1 MKASR
6 SDTKDRH
13 RRQPFNWKIRY
24 PEELPVSG
32 RRSEIIEAIRA
43 NPVVIVAGETGSGK
57 TTQLPKMCLEAG
69 GGRKGRIACTQPR
82 RVAAQSVSRRV
93 AEELGVEWGR
103 EVGCKIRFTDRT
115 VPQTVIK
122 FLTDGMLLAEL
133 GGDSM
138 LREYDTIIIDEAHE
152 RSLNIDFLLGHL
164 NQLRNRR
171 PDLRII
177 ITSATIDTEKF
188 SQAFDRAPIIEV
200 SGRLYPVE
208 VIYAPVDEALE
219 DRGEFTHL
227 DAVVA
232 AVDRIHSSGDRG
244 DILIFL
250 PTERDIREVM
260 DILKGRRLGATEI
273 LPLFGRLGTGDQ
285 QRVFSQIPRRK
296 IIVAT
301 NIAETSLTIPGIRF
315 VIDTGEARISRF
327 NSRTRTRRLPIEP
340 ISQSSANQRMGR
352 CGRVEDGVC
361 IRLYSESDYEERPIY
376 TPPEILR
383 SSLAEVIL
391 RMKAYRLGKVEAFPF
406 IDPPPAQAIR
416 AGYNLLE
423 ELGALDGDRELT
435 AIGRELARLPVDP
448 TVGRMVLQARKEG
461 VVHEVLIVA
470 SALSIQDPRDRPADA
485 RQAADEAHRKYVH
498 PHSDFLTLHR
508 IWETYHEEAETLSQG
523 RLRKFCRAHFISYAR
538 MREWRD
544 LHNQLKRSLANPR
557 RKHTLRTEDPAPPV
571 VDEKDFLWGGVSY
584 RKIHRS
590 LLTGLLGNVARR
602 ENGNE
607 FRMAG
612 DRRVLV
618 FPGSTLFL
626 KAAGRAEP
634 GKKKKRVGSPYW
646 VVSGEVVET
655 TRVFARSVA
664 RIDPEWIIELGNHVC
679 RFSYTEPDYEEAS
692 GRVAVR
698 ESVRI
703 HGLEV
708 RRRSVAYG
716 RMDPEHATE
725 LFIRQALVDAR
736 PHDDR
741 HGILTHNQ
749 GVREKA
755 EVLQTRLHNRRHHDL
770 DEAAYRCYAQAIGNH
785 CVSSWVELNRLVR
798 KKGGPV
804 FILLTETQL
813 LGDALEDIDPTAFPD
828 SVTLDN
834 SALPLAYAYRP
845 GQETD
850 GVTLK
855 LSVRQARNLQPS
867 LLDWLV
873 PGHLEEK
880 VNCLLRSLPK
890 EIRRSLFP
898 IADKASRIAAEL
910 KPTENTLIESLA
922 AHLEAVY
929 GVRTVPGD
937 WNSDAVPDHLR
948 VRVEVEG
955 RPDRPLATGR
965 NLQAIQVQLDRE
977 EQKIAERPSG
987 PTPDAWARLAA
998 VWERESIQ
1006 TWDFPDPPERIQ
1018 VTELAGLPV
1027 YAWPGLRVESN
1038 DVSLRLFRTKEDA
1051 DALTP
1056 TGCARLLEN
1065 DLKYELAWIQRDL
1078 KDLTRLGP
1086 LAATLMSMEALRK
1099 GAYESIRCH
1108 LCGDVPNPFTR
1119 ERYQCIL
1126 DSSKDSCRGL
1136 VPRFIDQVEVILNAR
1151 QEAMTRPQPY
1161 AGHQDD
1167 IDRLVPP
1174 DFLIRTPY
1182 GRLRDLPR
1190 YLRATMVRADKAHR
1204 DPSRDE
1210 ARAGEVRRLEK
1221 RIEAIQARSD
1231 QDADL
1236 GRTLNDVRWMME
1248 EFRVS
1253 QFAQEI
1259 GTDGKI
1265 SAIRIERRLEG
1276 SKGTGRCLYT
1286 K

>member
-1 MKASR
+1 
-6 SDTKDRH
+6 
-13 RRQPFNWKIRY
+13 
-24 PEELPVSG
+24 
-32 RRSEIIEAIRA
+32 
-43 NPVVIVAGETGSGK
+43 VVIVAGETGSGK

-115 VPQTVIK
+115 VPGTVIK
-122 FLTDGMLLAEL
+122 FITDGMLLAEL

-164 NQLRNRR
+164 NQLRTRR
-171 PDLRII
+171 PDLRIL

-188 SQAFDRAPIIEV
+188 SQAFDQAPIIEV

-208 VIYAPVDEALE
+208 IIYAPVDEILE

-227 DAVVA
+227 DAVAA

-244 DILIFL
+244 DILVFL

-260 DILKGRRLGATEI
+260 DLLTGRRLGATEI
-273 LPLFGRLGTGDQ
+273 LPLFGRLGGGDQ
-285 QRVFSQIPRRK
+285 QRVFTRIPRRK

-327 NSRTRTRRLPIEP
+327 NSRTRTQRLPIEP

-361 IRLYSESDYEERPIY
+361 IRLYSELDYEERPIY

-391 RMKAYRLGKVEAFPF
+391 RMKAYRLGKVEEFPF

-448 TVGRMVLQARKEG
+448 TMGRMILQARQEG
-461 VVHEVLIVA
+461 MVDEVLVVA
-470 SALSIQDPRDRPADA
+470 SALSIQDPRDRPAEA
-485 RQAADEAHRKYVH
+485 RQAADEAHRTFVH
-498 PHSDFLTLHR
+498 PHSDFLTLLK

-544 LHNQLKRSLANPR
+544 LHNQLKRALASPR
-557 RKHTLRTEDPAPPV
+557 QKRAHRTDDQAAPV

-602 ENGNE
+602 EEGNE

-626 KAAGRAEP
+626 KTSKRAEP
-634 GKKKKRVGSPYW
+634 GKKRKRARSPEW
-646 VVSGEVVET
+646 IVSGEVVET
-655 TRVFARSVA
+655 TRVFARTTA

-679 RFSYTEPDYEEAS
+679 RFSYTQPVYEEAS

-708 RRRSVAYG
+708 RRRSVGYG

-725 LFIRQALVDAR
+725 LFIRQALVEPH

-741 HGILTHNQ
+741 YGILTHNQ

-755 EVLQTRLHNRRHHDL
+755 EVLQTRLHNRRHLDL
-770 DEAAYRCYAQAIGNH
+770 DEAAYRCYIQAIGNH
-785 CVSSWVELNRLVR
+785 PVSSWVELNRLVR
-798 KKGGPV
+798 KKGGSD
-804 FILLTETQL
+804 FIRLTETQL
-813 LGDALEDIDPTAFPD
+813 LGDAVEEIDPAAFPD

-834 SALPLAYAYRP
+834 SALPLVYAYRP

-855 LSVRQARNLQPS
+855 LSARQARNLQPS

-880 VNCLLRSLPK
+880 VNCLLRGLPK
-890 EIRRSLFP
+890 ELRRSLFP

-910 KPTENTLIESLA
+910 KPTGNGLIESLA
-922 AHLEAVY
+922 VHLETVY

-937 WNSDAVPDHLR
+937 WKSDAVPDHLR

-955 RPDRPLATGR
+955 HPDRPLATGR
-965 NLQAIQVQLDRE
+965 DLRAIQTQLDRAE
-977 EQKIAERPSG
+977 KKIADQPSG
-987 PTPDAWARLAA
+987 PAPDAWTRLAG
-998 VWERESIQ
+998 VWERESIR

-1038 DVSLRLFRTKEDA
+1038 GVSLRLFCTKEDA
-1051 DALTP
+1051 DVLTP
-1056 TGCARLLEN
+1056 TGCAQLLEY

-1078 KDLTRLGP
+1078 KDLARIGP
-1086 LAATLMSMEALRK
+1086 LAATLTSIDALRQ
-1099 GAYESIRCH
+1099 GAYESIRRH
-1108 LCGDVPNPFTR
+1108 LCGEVPDPFTR
-1119 ERYQCIL
+1119 ERYQRIL

-1151 QEAMTRPQPY
+1151 QEAMTHPHPY
-1161 AGHQDD
+1161 VGHQDD
-1167 IDRLVPP
+1167 IDRLIPP
-1174 DFLIRTPY
+1174 DFLTRTPFE
-1182 GRLRDLPR
+1182 RLRDLPR
-1190 YLRATMVRADKAHR
+1190 YLRATLVRADKAHR
-1204 DPSRDE
+1204 DPVRDE
-1210 ARAGEVRRLEK
+1210 RRAGEVRRLEK
-1221 RIEAIQARSD
+1221 RIDAIQARSD
-1231 QDADL
+1231 QSAVL
-1236 GRTLNDVRWMME
+1236 RRGLEEVRWMME

-1259 GTDGKI
+1259 GTAGKV
-1265 SAIRIERRLEG
+1265 SAIRIERRLEATDLQEPSHG
-1276 SKGTGRCLYT
+1276 LR
-1286 K
+1286 

>member
-1 MKASR
+1 
-6 SDTKDRH
+6 
-13 RRQPFNWKIRY
+13 
-24 PEELPVSG
+24 
-32 RRSEIIEAIRA
+32 
-43 NPVVIVAGETGSGK
+43 
-57 TTQLPKMCLEAG
+57 
-69 GGRKGRIACTQPR
+69 
-82 RVAAQSVSRRV
+82 V
-93 AEELGVEWGR
+93 AEELGVEWGK

-115 VPQTVIK
+115 VPGTVIK

-152 RSLNIDFLLGHL
+152 RTLNIDFLLGHL
-164 NQLRNRR
+164 NQLRKKR
-171 PDLRII
+171 PDLRVI

-188 SQAFDRAPIIEV
+188 SRAFDQAPIIEV

-208 VIYAPVDEALE
+208 IIYAPVDEILE

-227 DAVVA
+227 DAVAA

-244 DILIFL
+244 DILVFL

-260 DILKGRRLGATEI
+260 DMLKGRRLGTTEI
-273 LPLFGRLGTGDQ
+273 MPLFGRLGGGDQ
-285 QRVFSQIPRRK
+285 QRVFSRIPHRK

-327 NSRTRTRRLPIEP
+327 NSRTRTQRLPIEP

-383 SSLAEVIL
+383 SSLAAVIL
-391 RMKAYRLGKVEAFPF
+391 RMKAYRLGKVEEFPF
-406 IDPPPAQAIR
+406 IDPPPSQAIR

-423 ELGALDGDRELT
+423 ELGALDENRELT

-448 TVGRMVLQARKEG
+448 TVGRMVLQARQEG
-461 VVHEVLIVA
+461 MVNEVLVVA
-470 SALSIQDPRDRPADA
+470 SALSIQDPRDRPAEA
-485 RQAADEAHRKYVH
+485 RHAADEAHRKFVH
-498 PHSDFLTLHR
+498 PHSDFLTLYK

-544 LHNQLKRSLANPR
+544 LHNQLKRALANPR
-557 RKHTLRTEDPAPPV
+557 QKPARRNENHATPV
-571 VDEKDFLWGGVSY
+571 PDDRDFLWGGVSY

-602 ENGNE
+602 EEGNE

-612 DRRVLV
+612 DRRVLL

-626 KAAGRAEP
+626 KTSKRSEP
-634 GKKKKRVGSPYW
+634 GKKRKKAGSPDW
-646 VVSGEVVET
+646 LVSGEVVET
-655 TRVFARSVA
+655 SRVFARTAA

-679 RFSYTEPDYEEAS
+679 RFSYTEPVYEEAS
-692 GRVAVR
+692 GRVEVR

-703 HGLEV
+703 HGLEI
-708 RRRSVAYG
+708 RRRSVGYG
-716 RMDPEHATE
+716 RMDCEQATE
-725 LFIRQALVDAR
+725 LFIRQALVEAR

-741 HGILTHNQ
+741 YGILTHNQ
-749 GVREKA
+749 AIREKA
-755 EVLQTRLHNRRHHDL
+755 EVVQSRLPNRQHLDL
-770 DEAAYRCYAQAIGNH
+770 DEAAYRCYIQAIGSH
-785 CVSSWVELNRLVR
+785 PVSSWVELNRLVR
-798 KKGGPV
+798 KKGGPE
-804 FILLTETQL
+804 FIRFTETQL
-813 LGDALEDIDPTAFPD
+813 LGDAIDEIDPTAFPD

-834 SALPLAYAYRP
+834 SALPLVYAYRP

-855 LSVRQARNLQPS
+855 LSARQARNLQPS

-880 VNCLLRSLPK
+880 VNYLLRGLPK
-890 EIRRSLFP
+890 EVRRSLFP
-898 IADKASRIAAEL
+898 IAEKASRIAAEL
-910 KPTENTLIESLA
+910 KPTGNSLIESLA

-929 GVRTVPGD
+929 GVRTVAGD
-937 WNSDAVPDHLR
+937 WNFDAVPDHLR

-955 RPDRPLATGR
+955 DPDRPLATGR
-965 NLQAIQVQLDRE
+965 NLQVIQAQLDRE
-977 EQKIAERPSG
+977 EKKIAVQPSG
-987 PTPDAWARLAA
+987 SAPDAWAKLAA

-1027 YAWPGLRVESN
+1027 YAWPGLRVESD
-1038 DVSLRLFRTKEDA
+1038 DVSLRLFRTKEAA

-1056 TGCARLLEN
+1056 SGCARLLEN

-1078 KDLTRLGP
+1078 KDLARIGP
-1086 LAATLMSMEALRK
+1086 LAATLMSMDALRR
-1099 GAYESIRCH
+1099 GAYESIRHH
-1108 LCGDVPNPFTR
+1108 LCGEVPDRFTR
-1119 ERYQCIL
+1119 ERYQRIL
-1126 DSSKDSCRGL
+1126 DSSRDSCRGL
-1136 VPRFIDQVEVILNAR
+1136 VPRFIDQVEVILKAR
-1151 QEAMTRPQPY
+1151 QEAMTHPHPY
-1161 AGHQDD
+1161 AGHLDD
-1167 IDRLVPP
+1167 INRLVPP
-1174 DFLIRTPY
+1174 DFLTRTPF

-1204 DPSRDE
+1204 DPTRDE
-1210 ARAGEVRRLEK
+1210 TRADEVRRLER
-1221 RIEAIQARSD
+1221 RIDAIQNRSD
-1231 QDADL
+1231 QPAVIRRVL
-1236 GRTLNDVRWMME
+1236 EDVRWMME

-1259 GTDGKI
+1259 GTSGKI
-1265 SAIRIERRLEG
+1265 SAIRIERRLEAVERPG
-1276 SKGTGRCLYT
+1276 GF
-1286 K
+1286 